1 MLPTGVTVG
10 TACDLGE
17 VKTLLATCRL
27 PTEDIGRDAVFM
39 AARRRE
45 QLCGVAGFERFGEVA
60 LLRSVAVHPTW
71 RRKGIARALC
81 EAIMHE
87 ARQRGVQQLFLLTT
101 DADRF
106 FARLGFAAIDR
117 AALPDEVRATA
128 QFRELCP
135 QTAIAMARML

>member
-1 MLPTGVTVG
+1 MLPAGITVG
-10 TACDLGE
+10 TASDLGE
-17 VKTLLATCRL
+17 VKTLLAACQL
-27 PTEDIGRDAVFM
+27 PTEDIRPDTLFM

-45 QLCGVAGFERFGEVA
+45 QLCGVAGVEAFGPA
-60 LLRSVAVHPTW
+60 GLLRSVAVHPAW
-71 RRKGIARALC
+71 RRKGIAGALC

-106 FARLGFAAIDR
+106 FAKLGFAAVDR

-135 QTAIAMARML
+135 QTAIAMARAL